1 MTTLHRPRFRPSPE
15 TFLVEEIPAYE
26 PCGSGEHTYLWI
38 EKRDLTTLDAI
49 SVLARRLG
57 VAARDIGYA
66 GMKDR
71 HAVTRQ
77 WVSVPR
83 IDPEAALQAFGEGP
97 LRVLRAS
104 QHGNKLRV
112 GHVRGNRFAVTVD
125 TPDDETARGAVAESL
140 RAMGDGG
147 LPNRFGLQRFGRD
160 ADNATRGVQ
169 ILRGERRER
178 DARRRRLWISALQ
191 SSVFNEVLR
200 LRQQGGRL
208 REVLDG
214 DVLQKLDTGGVF
226 VTSAAALDQRRVDAG
241 EVVITGPMPGSWAR
255 EPPPETAARQI
266 EDQALETIGVERSS
280 FASLGKDLPGTR
292 RPLWVRVDDAGAV
305 ETSATSLRLSFAL
318 PAGSY
323 ATVLLEEIG
332 VEVVDARDRDSDS
345 QGKRDPEASGDA
357 PPGAPP
363 DCANN

>member
-1 MTTLHRPRFRPSPE
+1 MTTLARPRFRPSPE

-26 PCGSGEHTYLWI
+26 PCGAGEHTYLWI
-38 EKRDLTTLDAI
+38 EKRELTTLDAI
-49 SVLARRLG
+49 SLLARRLG
-57 VAARDIGYA
+57 VTSREVGYA

-83 IDPEAALQAFGEGP
+83 VDPAVALQTFQEGS

-112 GHVRGNRFAVTVD
+112 GHVRGNRFAVVVEM
-125 TPDDETARGAVAESL
+125 PDDEAVRHEVRESL
-140 RAMGDGG
+140 RAVVERG

-160 ADNATRGVQ
+160 ADNAIRGAQVV
-169 ILRGERRER
+169 RGERRER

-214 DVLQKLDTGGVF
+214 DVLQRLDSGGVF
-226 VTSAAALDQRRVDAG
+226 VTSAAVEDQRRVDLG
-241 EVVITGPMPGSWAR
+241 EVVITGPMPGSWVR
-255 EPPPETAARQI
+255 EPPPGTPARQV
-266 EDQALETIGVERSS
+266 EDQALQAIGIERGC
-280 FASLGKDLPGTR
+280 FAGLGKDVPGTR
-292 RPLWVRVDDAGAV
+292 RPLWVRVDGAAAV
-305 ETSATSLRLSFAL
+305 QSSATSVRLSFTL

-332 VEVVDARDRDSDS
+332 VEIADAYDR
-345 QGKRDPEASGDA
+345 GPETGPDA
-357 PPGAPP
+357 PADAPD